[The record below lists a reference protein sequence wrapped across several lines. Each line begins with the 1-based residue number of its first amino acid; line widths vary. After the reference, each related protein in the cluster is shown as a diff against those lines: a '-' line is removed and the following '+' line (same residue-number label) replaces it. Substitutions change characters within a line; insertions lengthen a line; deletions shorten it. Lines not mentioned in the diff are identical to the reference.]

1 MNHVWT
7 PLSTVRFIAR
17 EASYRDAFQG
27 EAQLHRY
34 VGGLH
39 RRLTYGAVI
48 HFDGLTPKQ
57 ESSLIVEASGDV
69 ADVLLKAA
77 GLRPMAKLAG
87 ASVIGVD
94 LGDPIGDT
102 GDLAGMRST
111 RVWRLAFFKR

>member
-7 PLSTVRFIAR
+7 PVSTVYFVAR
-17 EASYRDAFQG
+17 EVSYRDAFRG

-34 VGGLH
+34 AGDH

-57 ESSLIVEASGDV
+57 ESKLIVEASGDV
-69 ADVLLKAA
+69 ADALLKAA
-77 GLRPMAKLAG
+77 GLRPVAKLAG

-94 LGDPIGDT
+94 LGDPIGDV
-102 GDLAGMRST
+102 GDIAGMT
-111 RVWRLAFFKR
+111 AKRVWRLAFFRR